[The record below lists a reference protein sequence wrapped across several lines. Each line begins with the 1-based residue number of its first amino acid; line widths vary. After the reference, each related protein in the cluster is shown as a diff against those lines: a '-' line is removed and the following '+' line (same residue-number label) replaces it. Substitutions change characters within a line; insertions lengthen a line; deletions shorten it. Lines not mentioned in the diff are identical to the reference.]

1 MINLFLTFIMGETP
15 LDWHSVLSACAVT
28 AIFTW
33 LGVKTFRGMEK
44 GFADVI

>member
-1 MINLFLTFIMGETP
+1 MINLSLTLIMGETP

-33 LGVKTFRGMEK
+33 LEVKTFKGMEK
-44 GFADVI
+44 GFADVT